1 MWKSSLFSLLGD
13 CSLSEKGGDGLL
25 KVNPVDIVDWI
36 FNEAW
41 TAIMIGAVI
50 LILFLALIY
59 LGVHNLRELQRIN
72 DVFATILLCEDEIE
86 LPKDIALEVVNGAFR
101 SKITEE
107 DLVVDIYENPEK
119 ENWVNLIARND
130 GDEKINHEGLIATAT
145 EKNFGIIILKHLL

>member
-1 MWKSSLFSLLGD
+1 MSPAG
-13 CSLSEKGGDGLL
+13 
-25 KVNPVDIVDWI
+25 VVDWI

-41 TAIMIGAVI
+41 TAIMIGTIV

-59 LGVHNLRELQRIN
+59 LGIHNLRELQRIN

-86 LPKDIALEVVNGAFR
+86 LPKAIALEVINGAFC

-107 DLVVDIYENPEK
+107 DLIVDIYENPEK
-119 ENWVNLIARND
+119 ENWVNLVTRKD
-130 GDEKINHEGLIATAT
+130 VDEQIDHEGLIATAT